1 MIRKRD
7 KKGQGLSSET
17 IILLLIA
24 VVVLV
29 IVILGFTKGWGWV
42 FGGFGLLPGDL
53 EKSAQACDLAGQNNL
68 KTTYCNEFKEV
79 KISGKNQFVN
89 CEYLAKSGY
98 ASFTTLTESCG
109 SITKLAQDTCTNQ
122 RLDDQKDMIN
132 GETCAAWKAKTA

>member
-1 MIRKRD
+1 MIGKRD

-79 KISGKNQFVN
+79 KISGKTQFLN
-89 CEYLAKSGY
+89 CEELTKY
-98 ASFTTLTESCG
+98 ATFTTLSEACDGTQV
-109 SITKLAQDTCTNQ
+109 KNLAKQLCVNQ
-122 RLDDQKDMIN
+122 RLDNSTEVN
-132 GETCAAWKAKTA
+132 GISCQTLRA